1 MMKIIWSGGSA
12 RFMIGN
18 LLFITKKKVKIDQYA
33 YDSYYI
39 IQYQYYTLIQNLH
52 IDEKTQIL
60 PNRNFKI

>member
-1 MMKIIWSGGSA
+1 
-12 RFMIGN
+12 MIGN